1 MFRGQRTGRYAIEMM
16 ISSAAAG
23 LDNLRRTYSAPL
35 RALMA
40 AVGLVLLLACA
51 NVANLLLA
59 RTTERHREIA
69 IRLAIGA
76 GRSRIV
82 RQLMTENAL
91 IAVLGGGLGVL
102 LAGWGTKALLVL
114 ASESS
119 EPLRLA
125 AAMDLRVLAFTSA
138 ACIVSCLLF
147 GLAPA
152 LYGTRRGASL
162 TVTSTA
168 RPGQVWGRGLVVLQI
183 AVSVLLVT
191 GAGLFVRTL
200 QNLRG
205 QDLGFRAESL
215 LQVFINARQSGYPQP
230 EIAALHRRISEKV
243 QTVPGVTSVSMA
255 GSGFATGTSRTCCIA
270 VDGYTFAA
278 NEDRQIRTNSVAP
291 AYFDTVQ
298 LPIILGRTFTP
309 REIADQPQVAVINK
323 TMARRYFGSASPIGR
338 RLGWGDPPKVKYNI
352 EIVGVAEDANV
363 GNLREQ
369 TRPLIYFPTDSGR
382 VIFARVAG
390 KDTAAAIQRAI
401 RELDP
406 TLLTGVMP
414 IAETI
419 DRGLVTE
426 RLMAT
431 LGTFFG
437 ALAML
442 LAGIGLY
449 GLTNYAV
456 ARRAREIGIR
466 MALGATRG
474 QIAAA
479 ICGQVALLAAAGLAI
494 GIPASLGAGTL
505 VSKLLYGVHPGDPS
519 VLLAVVATLACIA
532 ALSALVPTRRA
543 ATTDPVRALREE

>member
-1 MFRGQRTGRYAIEMM
+1 
-16 ISSAAAG
+16 
-23 LDNLRRTYSAPL
+23 
-35 RALMA
+35 
-40 AVGLVLLLACA
+40 
-51 NVANLLLA
+51 
-59 RTTERHREIA
+59 
-69 IRLAIGA
+69 
-76 GRSRIV
+76 
-82 RQLMTENAL
+82 
-91 IAVLGGGLGVL
+91 
-102 LAGWGTKALLVL
+102 
-114 ASESS
+114 
-119 EPLRLA
+119 
-125 AAMDLRVLAFTSA
+125 
-138 ACIVSCLLF
+138 
-147 GLAPA
+147 
-152 LYGTRRGASL
+152 
-162 TVTSTA
+162 
-168 RPGQVWGRGLVVLQI
+168 
-183 AVSVLLVT
+183 
-191 GAGLFVRTL
+191 
-200 QNLRG
+200 
-205 QDLGFRAESL
+205 
-215 LQVFINARQSGYPQP
+215 
-230 EIAALHRRISEKV
+230 
-243 QTVPGVTSVSMA
+243 
-255 GSGFATGTSRTCCIA
+255 
-270 VDGYTFAA
+270 
-278 NEDRQIRTNSVAP
+278 
-291 AYFDTVQ
+291 
-298 LPIILGRTFTP
+298 
-309 REIADQPQVAVINK
+309 
-323 TMARRYFGSASPIGR
+323 MARRYFGSASPIGR

-456 ARRAREIGIR
+456 VRRAREIGIR